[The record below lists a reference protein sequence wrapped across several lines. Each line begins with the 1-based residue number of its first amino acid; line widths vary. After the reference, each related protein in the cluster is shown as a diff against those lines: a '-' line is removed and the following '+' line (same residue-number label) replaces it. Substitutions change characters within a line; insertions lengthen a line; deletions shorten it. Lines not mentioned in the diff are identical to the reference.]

1 MQSIAIYRNY
11 LLWWKLLR
19 ILIIVISPDFE
30 AILRKTGSL
39 HAEKD

>member
-11 LLWWKLLR
+11 LLWWELLR
-19 ILIIVISPDFE
+19 ILLIMILPDFD

-39 HAEKD
+39 HAEED